1 MPLIEKRFG
10 RAGDH
15 GVGHDCV
22 QYASVAVVVGW
33 KEAPTEVE
41 GKLAASLN
49 LWLPLASFLA
59 ESTLGGPNPHEV
71 HYGGEAQRDPSY
83 PSDVS
88 PLSLTIVRACRL
100 SLVIIL
106 FRTVQ

>member
-1 MPLIEKRFG
+1 MPLIEKRSG
-10 RAGDH
+10 RAGDN

-49 LWLPLASFLA
+49 LWLPLTGFLT
-59 ESTLGGPNPHEV
+59 ESTQGGLFQHDV
-71 HYGGEAQRDPSY
+71 HCGSEGKRDPRY
-83 PSDVS
+83 P
-88 PLSLTIVRACRL
+88 C
-100 SLVIIL
+100 
-106 FRTVQ
+106 